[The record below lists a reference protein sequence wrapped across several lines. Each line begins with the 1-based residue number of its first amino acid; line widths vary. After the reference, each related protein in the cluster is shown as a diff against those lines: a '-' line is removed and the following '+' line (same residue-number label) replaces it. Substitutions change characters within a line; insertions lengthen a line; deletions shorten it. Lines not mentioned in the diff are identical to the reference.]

1 VEKTTSLIL
10 GLQMAAKPV
19 VVAVAINENQVNAEN
34 QLDEV
39 KVFTFKNLK
48 HENKISIALT
58 KKRRFFVN
66 AIENAISIYKL
77 WMSK

>member
-1 VEKTTSLIL
+1 ME
-10 GLQMAAKPV
+10 KPV

-34 QLDEV
+34 RLGVV
-39 KVFTFKNLK
+39 KVFSFKK
-48 HENKISIALT
+48 FEHQNKISIAFDKT
-58 KKRRFFVN
+58 SKKRRFFVN